1 MTSGTQPQAP
11 TTPHETLDG
20 ARVLLAISGG
30 IAAYKTPELVRR
42 LKDAGAEVQ
51 VMLTAAGA
59 RFVSPLS
66 LEVVSGHPVGQG
78 LWETDAQSQIVH
90 TDAGKDAD
98 IIVIAPATANLI
110 GRIRHG
116 LADDL
121 VTTTIMACQTPV
133 LVCPSMNTEMLHNPL
148 VQDNLQALAALDRY
162 TLVDPDAGALA
173 CGVIGPGRLPDPP
186 HIIAAIGRVLGPRDL
201 AGLRVTVT
209 AGPTREAIDPVRFL
223 TNRSTGTMGFALAS
237 AFAARGADVTLIA
250 GPVTLPTPPKVSRRV
265 DITTAADIAAAVD
278 AAWERTDVLVMTA
291 AVADYRP
298 AEAATQKLKKRDDDL
313 QLDLVRTTDVLAT
326 TATMPG
332 REHKVVVG
340 FAAETEHVEAHARH
354 KLEAKGLC
362 AIVANDVSEADSGF
376 GTGDNAGWLVTP
388 QETTPLERAPK
399 TRFAEA
405 IVAGLM
411 PLIEARRH
419 D

>member
-1 MTSGTQPQAP
+1 MS
-11 TTPHETLDG
+11 TP
-20 ARVLLAISGG
+20 
-30 IAAYKTPELVRR
+30 
-42 LKDAGAEVQ
+42 
-51 VMLTAAGA
+51 
-59 RFVSPLS
+59 
-66 LEVVSGHPVGQG
+66 
-78 LWETDAQSQIVH
+78 
-90 TDAGKDAD
+90 D
-98 IIVIAPATANLI
+98 I
-110 GRIRHG
+110 
-116 LADDL
+116 
-121 VTTTIMACQTPV
+121 Q
-133 LVCPSMNTEMLHNPL
+133 
-148 VQDNLQALAALDRY
+148 
-162 TLVDPDAGALA
+162 
-173 CGVIGPGRLPDPP
+173 
-186 HIIAAIGRVLGPRDL
+186 
-201 AGLRVTVT
+201 
-209 AGPTREAIDPVRFL
+209 
-223 TNRSTGTMGFALAS
+223 
-237 AFAARGADVTLIA
+237 
-250 GPVTLPTPPKVSRRV
+250 
-265 DITTAADIAAAVD
+265 AAVD

-340 FAAETEHVEAHARH
+340 FAAETEHVEAHARR
-354 KLEAKGLC
+354 KLVAKGLC
-362 AIVANDVSEADSGF
+362 AIVANDVSQSGSGF